1 MQPQDD
7 SRIRA
12 RNRVIGVVLVL
23 VVGALLALW
32 NRDRLSEWMGGGS
45 PGESARETVAGEPAP
60 PGEIPDLD
68 QPEDTRSAPALVSE
82 ADRRWAELI
91 GAAPQWPE
99 DLSNPDC
106 EQVAVAMESI
116 CATLD
121 TRPYLHASLP
131 DGGAC
136 DLFREAAARLAAR
149 PPRSSAEMRD
159 FDALLGNVFHL
170 FRALGKERTQLFV
183 SILQQEGAQVEALA
197 LAAYQWAITRQSC
210 EGGPDA
216 LTPEVMT
223 DYAGFLFNT
232 MGGQAYLRRRM
243 PQVEALTCFYGLE
256 LLDTAAREGRSRQGI
271 DPRPEIPRCRALLA
285 SSPLLFSDRYTARLD
300 EMALRWERR

>member
-23 VVGALLALW
+23 VLGALLALW
-32 NRDRLSEWMGGGS
+32 NRDRLTEWLGGGS
-45 PGESARETVAGEPAP
+45 GDEGTTEKVAGDAAP
-60 PGEIPDLD
+60 PRGIPDPD
-68 QPEDTRSAPALVSE
+68 RPGDTGSAPALVSE

-99 DLSNPDC
+99 DLSSPDC
-106 EQVAVAMESI
+106 EQVAATMESI

-131 DGGAC
+131 DGGSC
-136 DLFREAAARLAAR
+136 DLFRGAAERLAAR

-170 FRALGKERTQLFV
+170 FRALGKKRTQLFA
-183 SILQQEGAQVEALA
+183 SILEHEGAQVEALA
-197 LAAYQWAITRQSC
+197 LAGYQWSITRQTC
-210 EGGPDA
+210 GDGPDA
-216 LTPEVMT
+216 LTREVMT
-223 DYAGFLFNT
+223 DYAGFFFNT
-232 MGGQAYLRRRM
+232 MGGQAYLRRRL
-243 PQVEALTCFYGLE
+243 PQVEALTCFYALE
-256 LLDTAAREGRSRQGI
+256 VLDTAVQEGRSRQGI

-285 SSPLLFSDRYTARLD
+285 SSPLLFSDRYIARLD